1 MTKNETETGYLR
13 GTLAMMLRGA
23 LAAAALALLSLAA
36 LALPAGAAGASPPAV
51 VTGAA
56 HGIGY
61 ASVTLTGTVNPRASN
76 TTYYFQYG
84 TTSAFGAQ
92 TALVDVGAGTATVSL
107 NIPVGGLA
115 PLTVYHY
122 RLIAV
127 NAAGAA
133 TGAERSFKTAKVPLS
148 LAILVAPK
156 PTVFG
161 AAATVQGA
169 LSGTGN
175 AGRAVVLQQNPFPY
189 TAGFADVGNPELTNT
204 TGGFSFPVVGLA
216 QATQFRV
223 VATTSPPVISPI
235 AIEEVAVSIS
245 AHVGRAHRRHHAR
258 IYGTVTPAIDGME
271 VAIMRVIGGRNV
283 LVSGT
288 VLHHL
293 STTTSGFSRT
303 IRVKKHAVYRVFV
316 KVTNGAQTSNYSL
329 PLFIR

>member
-1 MTKNETETGYLR
+1 MTKSKTGHAGR
-13 GTLAMMLRGA
+13 IR
-23 LAAAALALLSLAA
+23 AAVGLPVLALLA
-36 LALPAGAAGASPPAV
+36 LALPSAALGASAPSV
-51 VTGAA
+51 STGAA
-56 HGIGY
+56 HAVSYGSATLSGAIDPH
-61 ASVTLTGTVNPRASN
+61 ASS

-84 TTSAFGAQ
+84 TTDAYGAQ
-92 TALVDVGAGTATVSL
+92 TPLAVAGAGDAAVPVSAA
-107 NIPVGGLA
+107 VSGLQ

-127 NAAGAA
+127 NATGATAGAGR
-133 TGAERSFKTAKVPLS
+133 TFKTTRVPLS
-148 LAILVAPK
+148 LQILVSPN

-161 AAATVQGA
+161 SNATVQGT

-175 AGRAVVLQQNPFPY
+175 AGREVVLQQNPFPY
-189 TAGFADVGNPELTNT
+189 TAGFASVGNPELTT
-204 TGGFSFPVVGLA
+204 STGGFSFPVLGLA

-223 VATTSPPVISPI
+223 VTTTNPAVVSPI
-235 AIEEVAVSIS
+235 TIEGVAAAVN
-245 AHVGRAHRRHHAR
+245 AHVGSAHRRGHAR

-271 VAIMRVIGGRNV
+271 VGIMRVIGGRNV

-293 STTTSGFSRT
+293 STTTSRFSRV
-303 IRVKKHAVYRVFV
+303 IPVKRHAVYRVFV